1 MQFLSPGNRPGGEGS
16 GEGKTGLRRDRPENM
31 RLSIRTHV
39 AMLVVIAIVFLGAG
53 KLVRVQIQDFYY
65 RQMEAESQRL
75 ATSYAHNLE
84 LALESTGIINRL
96 LDEKIHA
103 AGLAVLAHQGGMS
116 NQVLAALARS
126 TRVDL
131 ITFFS
136 KAGVVT
142 HSSTGE
148 FVGWTAP
155 EGNPTRQFMHSP
167 ERSRVDPIRKSL
179 RDGNYYKF
187 GYVQLEDGRFA
198 QIGVRAERIHQ
209 LLGRFEVQELLGHI
223 RTDHHVAEAR
233 FVPQDQV
240 LRAGTSDP
248 RDVPVA
254 LVHHGVQV
262 FLTPEGQKLFRFEV
276 PVELKGEPIGRLVL
290 GHDLARTDELV
301 QYVSNVWIIA
311 LVLIYVMIAVMVYSG
326 YQRNR
331 ILSHYAYFDMVS
343 GMRNRRY
350 FAECVADDLARRDKA
365 PRAVVVA
372 NLANF
377 KMLNSSYGCQYG
389 ERLVQLLLAHLSS
402 LCVGKCRLFHLSV
415 DRFVFYVRD
424 YASREE
430 LVALGERVLGLL
442 KDELSAQPVG
452 GNVGIVEIH
461 GSEYRDPD
469 EVLRNA
475 FIAIDQASRQGR
487 FGYCFFDR
495 SMEEAVSRE
504 DQIEREL
511 RHALAD
517 PDQSQV
523 YLVYQPKI
531 DLQEDRIVGFEALAR
546 LNSEVFGPVS
556 PMEFVEVAEKKML
569 IVPLSN
575 LILRMAGRFAR
586 TLEDRGLD
594 GVKVAVNISGLQLLR
609 DDFTETV
616 LRLVGESGAP
626 ASRIELE
633 ITESVFLNDYDL
645 VNGRLRRLRENGI
658 DIMLDDFGVGYSS
671 LSRVRDLCIDAVKID
686 KSFVDRILCE
696 EKEKIVI
703 PDIVSM
709 SHRLGYKVV
718 AEGVETAEQK
728 EYLSH
733 AGCDVMQGYLYSKP
747 LSEEE
752 ALKRLQ
758 AGGILHAKAAA
769 SS

>member
-1 MQFLSPGNRPGGEGS
+1 
-16 GEGKTGLRRDRPENM
+16 
-31 RLSIRTHV
+31 
-39 AMLVVIAIVFLGAG
+39 
-53 KLVRVQIQDFYY
+53 
-65 RQMEAESQRL
+65 
-75 ATSYAHNLE
+75 
-84 LALESTGIINRL
+84 
-96 LDEKIHA
+96 
-103 AGLAVLAHQGGMS
+103 
-116 NQVLAALARS
+116 
-126 TRVDL
+126 
-131 ITFFS
+131 
-136 KAGVVT
+136 
-142 HSSTGE
+142 
-148 FVGWTAP
+148 
-155 EGNPTRQFMHSP
+155 
-167 ERSRVDPIRKSL
+167 
-179 RDGNYYKF
+179 
-187 GYVQLEDGRFA
+187 
-198 QIGVRAERIHQ
+198 
-209 LLGRFEVQELLGHI
+209 
-223 RTDHHVAEAR
+223 
-233 FVPQDQV
+233 
-240 LRAGTSDP
+240 
-248 RDVPVA
+248 
-254 LVHHGVQV
+254 
-262 FLTPEGQKLFRFEV
+262 
-276 PVELKGEPIGRLVL
+276 
-290 GHDLARTDELV
+290 
-301 QYVSNVWIIA
+301 
-311 LVLIYVMIAVMVYSG
+311 
-326 YQRNR
+326 
-331 ILSHYAYFDMVS
+331 MVS

-350 FAECVADDLARRDKA
+350 FAECVADDLAQLDKA

-377 KMLNSSYGCQYG
+377 KMLNASYGCQYG
-389 ERLVQLLLAHLSS
+389 ERLVQLLLGRLSN
-402 LCVGKCRLFHLSV
+402 LCIGNCRLFHLSV
-415 DRFVFYVRD
+415 DRFAFYVRD

-430 LVALGERVLGLL
+430 LVALGERVLGHL

-452 GNVGIVEIH
+452 GNVGIVEIQ
-461 GSEYRDPD
+461 GGGYRDPD
-469 EVLRNA
+469 EILRNA

-495 SMEEAVSRE
+495 SMEETVSRE

-517 PDQSQV
+517 PEQSQV
-523 YLVYQPKI
+523 FLVFQPKI
-531 DLQEDRIVGFEALAR
+531 DLREDRIVGFEALAR

-556 PMEFVEVAEKKML
+556 PVEFVEVAEKRML

-609 DDFTETV
+609 DDFTDTV

-696 EKEKIVI
+696 EKERIVI
-703 PDIVSM
+703 PDIISM
-709 SHRLGYKVV
+709 SHRLNYKVV

-728 EYLSH
+728 DYLLE

-758 AGGILHAKAAA
+758 AGGILHAGAV
-769 SS
+769 SSS

>member
-1 MQFLSPGNRPGGEGS
+1 M
-16 GEGKTGLRRDRPENM
+16 RRNRPENM
-31 RLSIRTHV
+31 RLSVRTHV
-39 AMLVVIAIVFLGAG
+39 AMLVVIALIFLGAG
-53 KLVRVQIQDFYY
+53 KLIRLQIQDFYY

-84 LALESTGIINRL
+84 NALESTEIINRL
-96 LDEKIHA
+96 LVQRIHA
-103 AGLAVLAHQGGMS
+103 AGVAVLAYQGGMT

-126 TRVDL
+126 TGVDL
-131 ITFFS
+131 ITFFNN
-136 KAGVVT
+136 AGVVT
-142 HSSTGE
+142 HSSTGQ
-148 FVGWTAP
+148 FIGASP
-155 EGNPTRQFMHSP
+155 PQGNPTHQFRESP
-167 ERSRVDPIRKSL
+167 ERFRVDPIRKSI

-187 GYVQLEDGRFA
+187 GYLQLEDGRFV
-198 QIGVRAERIHQ
+198 QIGVRAERIRE
-209 LLGRFEVQELLGHI
+209 LLGRFEVQSLLDHI
-223 RTDHHVAEAR
+223 RTDHYAAEAH
-233 FVPQDQV
+233 FVP
-240 LRAGTSDP
+240 AGLEGRPELSAD
-248 RDVPVA
+248 RDLQVA
-254 LVHHGVQV
+254 LASQDMQV
-262 FLTPEGQKLFRFEV
+262 VLTPEGRKLYRFEV
-276 PVELKGEPIGRLVL
+276 PVELKGEVIGRLIL
-290 GHDLARTDELV
+290 GHDLTETDGLV
-301 QYVSNVWIIA
+301 RYVSNVWIVA
-311 LVLIYVMIAVMVYSG
+311 LVLIYVMIAVMVHSG

-343 GMRNRRY
+343 GMPNRRY
-350 FAECVADDLARRDKA
+350 FAECVAEDLARGEKA

-377 KMLNSSYGCQYG
+377 KMLNASYGCQYG
-389 ERLVQLLLAHLSS
+389 ERLVQLLLNHLSRV
-402 LCVGKCRLFHLSV
+402 CVGRCRLFHLSV
-415 DRFVFYVRD
+415 DRFAFYVGD

-430 LVALGERVLGLL
+430 LIGLGERVLGLL
-442 KDELSAQPVG
+442 KDELSSQPVG
-452 GNVGIVEIH
+452 GNVGIVEIQ
-461 GSEYRDPD
+461 GGGYRDSD
-469 EVLRNA
+469 EILRNA

-495 SMEEAVSRE
+495 SMEDAVQRE

-517 PDQSQV
+517 PEQSQV
-523 YLVYQPKI
+523 FLVFQPKI
-531 DLQEDRIVGFEALAR
+531 DLADDRIVGFEALAR

-586 TLEDRGLD
+586 ILEDRGLD

-609 DDFTETV
+609 DDFTDTV

-645 VNGRLRRLRENGI
+645 VNGRLQRLRENGI
-658 DIMLDDFGVGYSS
+658 EIMLDDFGVGYSS

-686 KSFVDRILCE
+686 KSFVDRILSE
-696 EKEKIVI
+696 EKECIVI
-703 PDIVSM
+703 PDIISM
-709 SHRLGYKVV
+709 CHRLDYKVV

-728 EYLSH
+728 DYLLQ

-747 LSEEE
+747 LSQDE
-752 ALKRLQ
+752 ALKCLQ
-758 AGGILHAKAAA
+758 AGGILHATVPGPA
-769 SS
+769 

>member
-1 MQFLSPGNRPGGEGS
+1 
-16 GEGKTGLRRDRPENM
+16 M
-31 RLSIRTHV
+31 RLSVRTHV
-39 AMLVVIAIVFLGAG
+39 AMLVVIAIIFLGAG
-53 KLVRVQIQDFYY
+53 RLIRLQIQDFYY

-75 ATSYAHNLE
+75 ATSYAYNLE
-84 LALESTGIINRL
+84 QALESTGIINRL
-96 LDEKIHA
+96 LNEKIHA
-103 AGLAVLAHQGGMS
+103 SGLAVLAHQGRLN

-126 TRVDL
+126 TGVDL

-136 KAGVVT
+136 KDGGIT

-148 FVGWTAP
+148 FIGMVP
-155 EGNPTRQFMHSP
+155 PKDNPIYEFIQSS

-179 RDGNYYKF
+179 RDGKYYKF
-187 GYVQLEDGRFA
+187 GYVRLEDGRFA
-198 QIGVRAERIHQ
+198 QIGVRAERIQH
-209 LLGRFEVQELLGHI
+209 LMGRFEVQELLEHI
-223 RTDHHVAEAR
+223 RAEYHVAEAR

-240 LRAGTSDP
+240 HRAGTSDSQ
-248 RDVPVA
+248 DGEVA
-254 LVHHGVQV
+254 LAGYNMQV
-262 FLTPEGQKLFRFEV
+262 FLTPNGQKLFRFEV
-276 PVELKGEPIGRLVL
+276 PIALKGESIGRLVL
-290 GHDLARTDELV
+290 GHDLTRTDELV
-301 QYVSNVWIIA
+301 DYVSNVWIVA
-311 LVLIYVMIAVMVYSG
+311 LVLIYLMIAVMIYSG

-350 FAECVADDLARRDKA
+350 FAECVADDLARNEKA

-377 KMLNSSYGCQYG
+377 KMLNASYGCQYG
-389 ERLVQLLLAHLSS
+389 ERLVQLILARLSKLCLSS
-402 LCVGKCRLFHLSV
+402 CRLFHLSV
-415 DRFVFYVRD
+415 DRFAFYVRD
-424 YASREE
+424 YANREE
-430 LVALGERVLGLL
+430 LVGMGEKVLGLL

-452 GNVGIVEIH
+452 GNVGIVEIQ
-461 GSEYRDPD
+461 GGGYRNPD
-469 EVLRNA
+469 EILRNA
-475 FIAIDQASRQGR
+475 FIAIDQASKRGR

-511 RHALAD
+511 RQALED
-517 PDQSQV
+517 PEQSQV
-523 YLVYQPKI
+523 FLVFQPKV
-531 DLQEDRIVGFEALAR
+531 DLRDDRIVGFEALAR
-546 LNSEVFGPVS
+546 LKSEVLGSVS

-586 TLEDRGLD
+586 TLEVHGLA
-594 GVKVAVNISGLQLLR
+594 GGKVAVNISGLQLLR
-609 DDFTETV
+609 DDFTDTV
-616 LRLVGESGAP
+616 LQLVGESGAP

-633 ITESVFLNDYDL
+633 ITESVFFNDYEL

-671 LSRVRDLCIDAVKID
+671 LSRVQDLCIDAVKID

-696 EKEKIVI
+696 EKEGIVI
-703 PDIVSM
+703 PDIISM
-709 SHRLGYKVV
+709 AHRLRYKVV

-728 EYLSH
+728 DYLLQ
-733 AGCDVMQGYLYSKP
+733 AGCDVIQGFLYSKP
-747 LSEEE
+747 LSEME
-752 ALKRLQ
+752 ALKLLQ
-758 AGGILHAKAAA
+758 WGGILHPQAAP